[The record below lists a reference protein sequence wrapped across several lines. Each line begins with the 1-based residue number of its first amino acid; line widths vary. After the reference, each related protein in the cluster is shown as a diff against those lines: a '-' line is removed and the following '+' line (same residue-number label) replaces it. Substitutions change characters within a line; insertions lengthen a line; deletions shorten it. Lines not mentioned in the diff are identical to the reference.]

1 MADLILKNIDPVL
14 NERILRLSVARRW
27 DARETVIRLLEQG
40 LLVIENEVHG
50 NFDNDEASALS
61 EAIAALK
68 QVSAVGSFS

>member
-14 NERILRLSVARRW
+14 SERILRLSVARRW
-27 DARETVIRLLEQG
+27 DARETVVRLLEQG
-40 LLVIENEVHG
+40 LFAIENEVHG
-50 NFDNDEASALS
+50 NLDNDEASALS